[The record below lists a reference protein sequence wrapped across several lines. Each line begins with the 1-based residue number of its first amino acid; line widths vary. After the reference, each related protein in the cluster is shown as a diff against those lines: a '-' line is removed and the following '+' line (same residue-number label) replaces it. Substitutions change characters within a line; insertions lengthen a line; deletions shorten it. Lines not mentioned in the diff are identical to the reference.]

1 MPDGSETG
9 RDLSRVARGR
19 WGEDLA
25 ARHYR
30 RAGYAIID
38 RNWRCAHG
46 EIDLVVRRGRLVVFC
61 EVKTRRTAAYGGAV
75 AAVDPRKQRRIRRLA
90 AMWLAVHR
98 DDPAL
103 GGGDPGD
110 PGGTGGMRGIDVRFD
125 VAAIT
130 GVRLD
135 VIESAF

>member
-1 MPDGSETG
+1 MREPEST
-9 RDLSRVARGR
+9 RDLSRQAFGR

-30 RAGYAIID
+30 HAGFEILD
-38 RNWRCAHG
+38 RNWRCRHG

-61 EVKTRRTAAYGGAV
+61 EVKTRRTAAYGGARS
-75 AAVDPRKQRRIRRLA
+75 AVDARKQHRIRRLA
-90 AMWLAVHR
+90 ATWLADHDIGPV
-98 DDPAL
+98 
-103 GGGDPGD
+103 
-110 PGGTGGMRGIDVRFD
+110 DVRFD

-130 GVRLD
+130 GVRLE